1 MSDIPSSPD
10 LSAMLGRVL
19 SNPEL
24 LQGIAS
30 AIQSDAPPKE
40 VAAES
45 APTAQTPQN
54 FVSASDTPPSS
65 LSDLLSSMVP
75 LLSTL
80 SQKAPSATESHD
92 PRTALLCALKP
103 YLCASRCEAID
114 YLLKLEQ
121 ITSVMRHLDEKR

>member
-30 AIQSDAPPKE
+30 AIQSDVPQKE
-40 VAAES
+40 DAAES
-45 APTAQTPQN
+45 ASIVDPSPSTAP
-54 FVSASDTPPSS
+54 ALDSS
-65 LSDLLSSMVP
+65 SQSLPNLLSTMAP

-80 SQKAPSATESHD
+80 SQKTSSATESHD